1 MASEESIERATQGD
15 VASFTELVGRYQG
28 MAFGYALSLL
38 RDFHL
43 AQDATQEAFVAAYFG
58 LATLD
63 DPGKFPSWLR
73 GIVRH
78 QCARFLR
85 RRQVA
90 TVTLDTAQTVMGREP
105 PPDCQIEERDGV
117 AAILAAI
124 DALPETLR
132 AVTILFYL
140 EERSQREIAAFL
152 ALPVTTVN
160 NRL

>member
-1 MASEESIERATQGD
+1 MASEECIERATQGD
-15 VASFTELVGRYQG
+15 VAALTELVGRYQG

-85 RRQVA
+85 RRQVM
-90 TVTLDTAQTVMGREP
+90 TVALDAARAVAAPEAP
-105 PPDCQIEERDGV
+105 PERQIEERDGV
-117 AAILAAI
+117 ATILAAI
-124 DALPETLR
+124 DALPEVLR
-132 AVTILFYL
+132 AVTILYYL
-140 EERSQREIAAFL
+140 EDRSQR
-152 ALPVTTVN
+152 
-160 NRL
+160 